1 MKQLLLLLT
10 IFFSANLLAF
20 TDSDFDGVED
30 SLDRCPNTPF
40 TDLVDISG
48 CVKKSLVSPHHYDI
62 IVGASYSDSDYQTLN
77 LTDTISGSFQVDY
90 YYKNFSLQASTSYF
104 STSGDSFSDTGF
116 YDSFVGAAYQFRPL
130 EELSLRVS
138 GGALLPTYQ
147 TTLNN
152 NNTDYTASLNISYSI
167 SDVSLFA
174 GYSYTMINDDNVVIS
189 DINGSTTDVIYQNT
203 NAYNAGLGYYF
214 TNKLYMSAS
223 YNASNSIYDGV
234 EDIKTASFYGY
245 YNIDENW
252 FTTFSYARGI
262 SDTASQNYASL
273 RLGYFF

>member
-1 MKQLLLLLT
+1 MKQLLLLPT
-10 IFFSANLLAF
+10 IFFAINLLAF

-40 TDLVDISG
+40 TDLVDVSG
-48 CVKKSLVSPHHYDI
+48 CVKKSLVSLHHYDI
-62 IVGASYSDSDYQTLN
+62 IVGASYSDSDSQTLN

-104 STSGDSFSDTGF
+104 NTSSEGFSDTGF
-116 YDSFVGAAYQFRPL
+116 YDSFVGVAYQFKPI

-138 GGALLPTYQ
+138 GGALLPTYE

-152 NNTDYTASLNISYSI
+152 NNTDYTVSLNLSYSI
-167 SDVSLFA
+167 SDVSLFT
-174 GYSYTMINDDNVVIS
+174 GYSYMFMNDDTTIDVV
-189 DINGSTTDVIYQNT
+189 YQNT
-203 NAYNAGLGYYF
+203 NAYNLGIGYYF

-234 EDIKTASFYGY
+234 EDIETASFYGY
-245 YNIDENW
+245 YSINENW
-252 FTTFSYARGI
+252 FSTFSYAKGI